1 MNKGRSWVALVALC
15 TTRAL
20 AVALVSGVLFASATF
35 VLAAAKGGKPVP
47 TPESTTSKGRVF
59 AGLITDSHCGAR
71 HDMDSGKNTMECTKM
86 CVRNGSRY
94 VLVEGDKRY
103 ELAGTDSEH
112 GELRAHI
119 SDWIAAQT
127 ESSSARKSGE
137 LDLPLAENYS

>member
-103 ELAGTDSEH
+103 ELAGTDSELD
-112 GELRAHI
+112 GLAGQRVKVVGSLAGNTITIGSI
-119 SDWIAAQT
+119 S
-127 ESSSARKSGE
+127 SGQ
-137 LDLPLAENYS
+137 